1 MNPGAGRLRGESCTL
16 RPRASR
22 GTGHRG
28 KKKRGKSPKRLTNSR
43 ARDSYAAL
51 SPPHT
56 FVGVV
61 GMFRTIG
68 APSPQASGRFSYTF
82 RSWSDG
88 GAQTHTITTP
98 AAGTTYT
105 ASFKKGK

>member
-1 MNPGAGRLRGESCTL
+1 VTVTLAASPSGPGLTL
-16 RPRASR
+16 DGQPVS
-22 GTGHRG
+22 T
-28 KKKRGKSPKRLTNSR
+28 
-43 ARDSYAAL
+43 
-51 SPPHT
+51 PHT

-61 GMFRTIG
+61 RTFRTIG
-68 APSPQASGRFSYTF
+68 APSPQASGKFRYTF